1 MQIRRSGA
9 TLSPMLYLFVT
20 PNGGGQWQP
29 RLPLTPLK
37 MKVFDNLKALQSA
50 PALAVQCT
58 AWLDTVVK
66 LKLVHKPRKLFLLDI
81 ALDIH

>member
-1 MQIRRSGA
+1 MRHFSKLHIYEEKGK
-9 TLSPMLYLFVT
+9 Y
-20 PNGGGQWQP
+20 NGGGQWQP
-29 RLPLTPLK
+29 GLPLAPLK

-50 PALAVQCT
+50 PALAVQCA
-58 AWLDTVVK
+58 AWLDTVAK